1 MTQVF
6 LCTCELAETV
16 TADASPVHAEAK
28 QIPNME
34 KKGGIK
40 SHPSLRSC
48 RHLMA
53 AEKEEIGFL

>member
-16 TADASPVHAEAK
+16 TADASPAEAK

-34 KKGGIK
+34 GKGGIK
-40 SHPSLRSC
+40 SHPSLRCC